1 MFPCDM
7 LILIVFSADALLTF
21 SLRVRLSSLLMSVR
35 RDSSEDFIHRINTKE
50 KKNTLLLSPLEIASS
65 YFEILQH

>member
-35 RDSSEDFIHRINTKE
+35 RDSSEDFINRINTKE